1 MKKVNSIVFAIGV
14 SLCGPP
20 IFNSAH
26 AQTSTDAATTLL
38 EIQSLKD
45 EIAGLRDLVER
56 QQFEM
61 RKLKQQVADQSQA
74 NAQSISQLRQDT
86 QNQITQL
93 QQAAPASQPVVV
105 GNQNPYLAQPGT
117 GDSWNVNQQ
126 VVQGA
131 YQTAQPAQATLGQQT
146 SVQQGAVQQG
156 VVQQTAA
163 QQNAGQIGGTAAVTN
178 PYTCLLYTSDAADD

>member
-14 SLCGPP
+14 SLCGTP

-45 EIAGLRDLVER
+45 EIAGLRDQVER

-74 NAQSISQLRQDT
+74 
-86 QNQITQL
+86 
-93 QQAAPASQPVVV
+93 
-105 GNQNPYLAQPGT
+105 
-117 GDSWNVNQQ
+117 
-126 VVQGA
+126 
-131 YQTAQPAQATLGQQT
+131 TLN
-146 SVQQGAVQQG
+146 S
-156 VVQQTAA
+156 
-163 QQNAGQIGGTAAVTN
+163 
-178 PYTCLLYTSDAADD
+178 